1 MTVVF
6 TLFIYAMVILLRVQ
20 AARPGRGRGHL
31 PRLDPAAG
39 ASASWATW
47 SCSAYVVYDD
57 PASLVYCAALLGV
70 GLVLFLLE
78 YFFGR
83 RDRPAD
89 RDRGAPAEV

>member
-1 MTVVF
+1 MGNVV
-6 TLFIYAMVILLRVQ
+6 LL
-20 AARPGRGRGHL
+20 
-31 PRLDPAAG
+31 
-39 ASASWATW
+39 
-47 SCSAYVVYDD
+47 AYVVYDD
-57 PASLVYCAALLGV
+57 PASLVCCAALLGV